1 MEHDRS
7 QAIGLFAALLAG
19 VLFGT
24 AVAVSRYA
32 YDAGASG
39 ILVAGFRSIIV
50 VVVLAAVVKVAGH
63 SWSLPRSLIL
73 LVISNGILMAVMTY
87 GNIGA
92 VEFISVG
99 LASLLFFTFPVIIAV
114 LVIILR
120 IERVSLAKLIAIG
133 LAFAGIAAMLGASV
147 GNVDWRGTAF
157 SLVAA
162 LATAVNAIMIARY
175 FTRVNILVAT
185 LHLSIVALITLVLIA
200 AFVAEV
206 RLPSTP
212 GGWWGVIG
220 VAVFQA
226 AGTPLYMVALARIG
240 ALKAGMA
247 TNIQPVTAIFEAW
260 VLFGE
265 VLSVLQALG
274 GAMVLIGIAL
284 MQWIDLRGRTPVSKK
299 SI

>member
-1 MEHDRS
+1 M
-7 QAIGLFAALLAG
+7 GLIAALLAG
-19 VLFGT
+19 MLFGT

-50 VVVLAAVVKVAGH
+50 VVVLAAVVKIAGH
-63 SWSLPRSLIL
+63 SWSLPRSLIP

-92 VEFISVG
+92 VEFISIG

-114 LVIILR
+114 LVIILH

-133 LAFAGIAAMLGASV
+133 LAFAGIAAMLGASI
-147 GNVDWRGTAF
+147 GSVDWRGTAF

-212 GGWWGVIG
+212 SGWWGVIG
-220 VAVFQA
+220 F
-226 AGTPLYMVALARIG
+226 
-240 ALKAGMA
+240 GM
-247 TNIQPVTAIFEAW
+247 
-260 VLFGE
+260 FG
-265 VLSVLQALG
+265 LG
-274 GAMVLIGIAL
+274 M
-284 MQWIDLRGRTPVSKK
+284 R
-299 SI
+299 